1 MCRSCDIKS
10 GEETLVEKGEIKKR
24 GRTYCAAGALS
35 DVSFKKDA
43 LTPGISIHF
52 FPKDV
57 AVWPKWTRFDRR
69 HSGDFTLQSRR
80 PYALSWL
87 QRRLSQTDTIGQI
100 RGT

>member
-1 MCRSCDIKS
+1 MFRSCDIKS

-35 DVSFKKDA
+35 DVSFKNDA
-43 LTPGISIHF
+43 LTKGISIHF

-69 HSGDFTLQSRR
+69 HRGDFTLQSRR

-87 QRRLSQTDTIGQI
+87 RRRLSQTHTIGQI